1 MGLAIVGRASPAL
14 PILHLW
20 WQHLPNTPPN
30 IRSYPFNLGLKGLQ
44 RSNNVYN
51 IPGQISDPAHPVYS
65 LNLIRRRLPPLRRS
79 SCSSFHRLLRLRT
92 RTTFLKLQGIYHDE
106 VLVVKRY
113 HIHKPLQ
120 QKPKDAE

>member
-44 RSNNVYN
+44 RNSLLFVARAAA
-51 IPGQISDPAHPVYS
+51 PSTDCSDCALVQ
-65 LNLIRRRLPPLRRS
+65 LFS
-79 SCSSFHRLLRLRT
+79 SCRASITTRSLL
-92 RTTFLKLQGIYHDE
+92 
-106 VLVVKRY
+106 
-113 HIHKPLQ
+113 
-120 QKPKDAE
+120 